1 MSSVKDSILLKGTS
15 AAAGPPPTSG
25 NLIRHFSSKDASSTT
40 NFSSGSNSS
49 VSWVDLTGN
58 GNMSMTNV
66 SFDTSTKLITCA
78 SNSVLNAGNLFGGTT
93 SATFTIELWF
103 KKTGS
108 ISGYVNAAAS
118 NVTGA
123 NGGFAC
129 YIEIPGAN
137 NDFDLA
143 KYYVPSGL
151 SDLRYPANPGIEIPA
166 NVFNQIVFGVNGANV
181 FMFIN
186 GGHPSTGAYSDSSA
200 TNTVNTGGANVY
212 FGSFSGGTSSFIG
225 ELGIIRVYSDVLTLS
240 EVQNNY
246 NSNKAEFGLS

>member
-1 MSSVKDSILLKGTS
+1 MSSVKDSILLKSGTTTT
-15 AAAGPPPTSG
+15 PPTSG

-49 VSWVDLTGN
+49 VNWVDLTGN
-58 GNMSMTNV
+58 SNMSMTNV

-93 SATFTIELWF
+93 AATFTIEMWF
-103 KKTGS
+103 KITS
-108 ISGYVNAAAS
+108 TSSGYVNAVAS
-118 NVTGA
+118 NVVSTT
-123 NGGFAC
+123 GGFAV
-129 YIEIPGAN
+129 YIQQPGAN
-137 NDFDLA
+137 NDFDFA
-143 KYYVPSGL
+143 KYYVPGGL
-151 SDLRYPANPGIEIPA
+151 SDSRYPANAGIEIGT
-166 NVFNQIVFGVNGANV
+166 NVFNQIVFGANGANV

-212 FGSFSGGTSSFIG
+212 FGSFSGGTSSLLG
-225 ELGIIRVYSDVLTLS
+225 ELGIIRVYSDVLTLT

-246 NSNKAEFGLS
+246 NANKAEFGLS